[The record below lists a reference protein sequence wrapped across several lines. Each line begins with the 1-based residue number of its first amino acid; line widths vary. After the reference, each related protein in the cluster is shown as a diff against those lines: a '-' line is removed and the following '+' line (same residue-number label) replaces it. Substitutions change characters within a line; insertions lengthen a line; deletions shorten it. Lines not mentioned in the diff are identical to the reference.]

1 MEQMKTLG
9 GFEVVDQNARN
20 MLSDAY
26 SNAATYKVGD
36 LRIYEN
42 ALYECIVPVTGAE
55 EFNFAKWKATTI
67 DAVLRERNPYKI
79 VINDA
84 AGTIDFID
92 R

>member
-42 ALYECIVPVTGAE
+42 ALYA
-55 EFNFAKWKATTI
+55 
-67 DAVLRERNPYKI
+67 
-79 VINDA
+79 
-84 AGTIDFID
+84 
-92 R
+92 